1 MRGLNIKK
9 KTAAIAVAGVLT
21 VATAGGAYAYWS
33 TTGSGTGSATAAS
46 ANGTVVLHASYANG
60 LTPGAS
66 EPVTYTADN
75 TGTSSLRVSTIT
87 PTVSI
92 DADHVAGGCDVAD
105 FTIGATTSDTTVAA
119 GAFNVAAGTGTLT
132 FKDSN
137 VSQDG
142 CKGATV
148 TLTLASN

>member
-1 MRGLNIKK
+1 MRGLNIKR
-9 KTAAIAVAGVLT
+9 KTAAIAAAGVLT

-33 TTGSGTGSATAAS
+33 TTGSGSGSATAAS
-46 ANGTVVLHASYANG
+46 SNGTVVLHAAYANG

-66 EPVTYTADN
+66 ETVTYTADN
-75 TGTSSLRVSTIT
+75 LGSSSLRVGTIT

-92 DADHVAGGCDVAD
+92 DDAHVAAGCDVAD
-105 FTIGATTSDTTVAA
+105 FTIAATTSGTTVAA
-119 GAFNVAAGTGTLT
+119 GASDVALGTGTLT
-132 FKDSN
+132 FKDTD

-148 TLTLASN
+148 TLTLASS

>member
-1 MRGLNIKK
+1 MRGLNIKR
-9 KTAAIAVAGVLT
+9 KTAAIAAAGVLT

-33 TTGSGTGSATAAS
+33 TTGSGSGSATAATS
-46 ANGTVVLHASYANG
+46 NGTVVLHADYANG

-66 EPVTYTADN
+66 ETVTYTADN
-75 TGTSSLRVSTIT
+75 SGTSSLRVGTIT

-92 DADHVAGGCDVAD
+92 DAAHAAAGCLVGD
-105 FTIGATTSDTTVAA
+105 FTISPTESNTTVAA
-119 GAFNVAAGTGTLT
+119 SATGVAAGTGTLS
-132 FKDSN
+132 FADSG

-148 TLTLASN
+148 TLSLASN

>member
-46 ANGTVVLHASYANG
+46 ANGTVVLHAAYANG
-60 LTPGAS
+60 LTPGANEQVS
-66 EPVTYTADN
+66 YTADN
-75 TGTSSLRVSTIT
+75 AGSSSLRVGTIT

-92 DADHVAGGCDVAD
+92 DADHVALGCLASD
-105 FTIGATTSDTTVAA
+105 FTIPATLSNTTVPAGATGVD
-119 GAFNVAAGTGTLT
+119 AGTGTLS
-132 FKDSN
+132 FADSA

-142 CKGATV
+142 CKGAIV